1 MLHIVLYSDVE
12 KFILD
17 QVVGVRMSLYDK
29 HVEALPTQADS
40 NSPVTA
46 QIPGTRKVQTSE
58 VLPEKAHRQVPRI
71 QKVQST
77 AKEFQGGFETSFN
90 EHCGS
95 ADGGC
100 SRRDAT
106 TRSDG
111 PESAGAGT

>member
-1 MLHIVLYSDVE
+1 MLHIVLYGDVE

-17 QVVGVRMSLYDK
+17 QVGVSMSLYDK

-71 QKVQST
+71 
-77 AKEFQGGFETSFN
+77 
-90 EHCGS
+90 
-95 ADGGC
+95 
-100 SRRDAT
+100 
-106 TRSDG
+106 
-111 PESAGAGT
+111 PESAEHRKGVPGRF